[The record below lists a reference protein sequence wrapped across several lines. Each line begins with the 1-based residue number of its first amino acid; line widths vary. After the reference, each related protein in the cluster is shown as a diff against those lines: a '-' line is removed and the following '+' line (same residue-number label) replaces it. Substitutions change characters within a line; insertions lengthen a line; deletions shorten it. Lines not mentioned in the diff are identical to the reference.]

1 MSFTILEKTR
11 LLHEDIERY
20 EKAIEK
26 ELELNPKTVSFRA
39 LYLHV
44 AKGESAAAA

>member
-26 ELELNPKTVSFRA
+26 ELELNPKTVLSRV